1 MILSLSSI
9 HFLLRFCLALIP
21 TILSLILYLAP
32 KKGSKLESEKYRSFV
47 LQKLFNNSLF
57 LTVGGWATF
66 LSDNYIWIII
76 ALSIGGLSFIR
87 DLNIYI
93 FRIKKVIDDNARVE
107 ELIIT
112 NYDYIYR
119 VFKESG
125 SLIEFS
131 QNIGNK
137 FKLPNEVIF
146 NLYNSFRGY
155 EKKGQEGGDTDFSEN
170 KSELSEAYFVLGIS
184 KSDSIDDIR
193 KAFREKAKLMH
204 PDFTKMQDDTG
215 FKKLNAAYQLVLESK
230 GYK

>member
-9 HFLLRFCLALIP
+9 HFLFRFCLALIP
-21 TILSLILYLAP
+21 TILSFVLYLAP
-32 KKGSKLESEKYRSFV
+32 KKGSKLESEKYRNFV

-87 DLNIYI
+87 DLNVYI
-93 FRIKKVIDDNARVE
+93 FKIKKVIDDNARVE
-107 ELIIT
+107 ELILT
-112 NYDYIYR
+112 NYDYIYK
-119 VFKESG
+119 VFKKSG

-131 QNIGNK
+131 QNIGD
-137 FKLPNEVIF
+137 KLKLSNEVMF
-146 NLYNSFRGY
+146 NLYNNFRSY
-155 EKKGQEGGDTDFSEN
+155 EEKRYEESDTYSAGN
-170 KSELSEAYFVLGIS
+170 NSELSEAYSILGIS
-184 KSDSIDDIR
+184 KDDSIDDIR

-204 PDFTKMQDDTG
+204 PDFTKRQDDSG
-215 FKKLNAAYQLVLESK
+215 FKKLNAAYQLVLENK

>member
-9 HFLLRFCLALIP
+9 HFLFRFCLALIP
-21 TILSLILYLAP
+21 TILSLVLYLAP
-32 KKGSKLESEKYRSFV
+32 KKGSKLESEKYRNFV

-87 DLNIYI
+87 DLNVYI
-93 FRIKKVIDDNARVE
+93 FKIKKVIDDNARVE
-107 ELIIT
+107 ELILT
-112 NYDYIYR
+112 NYDYIYK
-119 VFKESG
+119 VFKKSG

-131 QNIGNK
+131 QNIGDK
-137 FKLPNEVIF
+137 FKLSNEVMF
-146 NLYNSFRGY
+146 NLYNNFRSY
-155 EKKGQEGGDTDFSEN
+155 EEKRYEESDTYSAGN
-170 KSELSEAYFVLGIS
+170 NSELSEAYSILGIS
-184 KSDSIDDIR
+184 KDDSIDDIR

-204 PDFTKMQDDTG
+204 PDFTKRQDDSG
-215 FKKLNAAYQLVLESK
+215 FKKLNAAYQLVLENK